1 MNESYVVYAETQRE
15 VMQSQKKGEF
25 KGEGEMGGFPLS
37 AFVELFP
44 SRNEK
49 TTLVVTTVGAG

>member
-25 KGEGEMGGFPLS
+25 KGEGEMGGIS
-37 AFVELFP
+37 FVGFC
-44 SRNEK
+44 
-49 TTLVVTTVGAG
+49 